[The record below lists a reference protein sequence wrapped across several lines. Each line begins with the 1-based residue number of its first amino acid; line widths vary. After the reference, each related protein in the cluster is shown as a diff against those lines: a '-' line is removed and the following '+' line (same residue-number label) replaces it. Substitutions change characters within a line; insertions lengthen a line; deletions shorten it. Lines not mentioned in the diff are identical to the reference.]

1 MRTPAGTECSYYYED
16 FYRGRSAQECRLIG
30 RNPRS
35 EPWQPALCSH
45 CPVPS
50 ILRAN
55 ACPHMVLEGRAVK
68 RWLGL
73 VRRVEVYAVCT
84 EYQVEVENPYVGCGH
99 CHPRAATILEAE
111 LADGAPPAE
120 PNHPQE

>member
-1 MRTPAGTECSYYYED
+1 MLTPSNTECPYYYED
-16 FYRGRSAQECRLIG
+16 FHRGHSTQECRLIA

-35 EPWQPALCSH
+35 EAWRPGLCAR
-45 CPVPS
+45 CPVPA

-55 ACPHMVLEGRAVK
+55 ACPNMALQAQVAR

-84 EYQVEVENPYVGCGH
+84 AQQVEVKDPYVGCGH
-99 CHPRAATILEAE
+99 CHPQTATIFDAPVAE
-111 LADGAPPAE
+111 E
-120 PNHPQE
+120 N